1 MNSSEQVR
9 KPRVRAGRN
18 YAVNFNILHGQR
30 NVDLISG
37 PTNPLQ
43 RISKHLACVSVAE
56 PGYDLIHNCN
66 SIPILTHSPFVITFE
81 SLIPRILSEPI
92 NFLLLS
98 YLRNRLLSS
107 QCRAL
112 IAMSE
117 YAVRQM
123 RHQHRDFP
131 GLTGLTDKTRVI
143 YPGLQLTRRAPKKA
157 NARPTLLFVGN
168 DFFRKG
174 GPALVRAHKILR
186 SSGIAARTTIVSS
199 LAWSAEDYIG
209 PPDPVGIEAAKKE
222 FMTDG
227 VTYHRSLPNKDV
239 RQLMEAADF
248 LVLPTF
254 HDTFGYVAIEAM
266 AAGTPVISTATCAQ
280 PEIVENTESG
290 FLLDLEN
297 EPDVGKW
304 NWISRTK
311 SPGYIDAYWS
321 TTDILARSIAEKIGE
336 FSDRCFDYERL
347 SAGAIARASGR
358 FSEER
363 ARDQLEEV
371 YKALL

>member
-1 MNSSEQVR
+1 MNPSEQIR
-9 KPRVRAGRN
+9 KPRVRVGRN

-43 RISKHLACVSVAE
+43 RISKHLACISVTE
-56 PGYDLIHNCN
+56 PGYDLIHNFN
-66 SIPILTHSPFVITFE
+66 SVPILTRSPFVITFE

-92 NFLLLS
+92 DFLLLS
-98 YLRNRLLSS
+98 YLRNRLLSR
-107 QCRAL
+107 QCLAL
-112 IAMSE
+112 VALSE

-123 RHQHRDFP
+123 KHQHRDFP
-131 GLTGLTDKTRVI
+131 GLTGLVEKTRIV
-143 YPGLQLTRRAPKKA
+143 YPGVQLTRQTPKKA
-157 NARPTLLFVGN
+157 NACPALLFVGN

-186 SSGIAARTTIVSS
+186 TSGIAAQTTIVSS

-209 PPDPVGIEAAKKE
+209 PPDPIGVEAAKRE
-222 FMTDG
+222 LMADG
-227 VTYHRSLPNKDV
+227 ITYHRSLPNRDV
-239 RQLMEAADF
+239 RQLMEASDF

-280 PEIVENTESG
+280 PEIVEDSESG
-290 FLLDLEN
+290 FLLDFEN

-304 NWISRTK
+304 NWIPRTK
-311 SPGYIDAYWS
+311 KPGYIDAYWS
-321 TTDILARSIAEKIGE
+321 TTDLLARSIADKIGE
-336 FSDRCFDYERL
+336 FSGRCFDYERL

-358 FSEER
+358 FSEEH
-363 ARDQLEEV
+363 ARGELEDI
-371 YKALL
+371 YKSI